1 MKRRQVLL
9 SAGATAILQGA
20 WTQAM
25 AQGKEVV
32 VGAIYPLT
40 GPSAQVGIDAKQ
52 AFETALD
59 IINNA
64 STIDLPTAKNAG
76 LAGLGGAKVRVVYAD
91 HQADPQKGRSE
102 AERLITQDNV
112 CAIVGCYHSSV
123 STTVSA
129 TCERYGVPFVCADSS
144 SPSLNRRNL
153 KFFFRTAAHDEMFS
167 DAMFDFMDA
176 LKAKGQK
183 IATVGLFYED
193 TIFGT
198 DSSSVQRKLANARG
212 YKIACDIKYRN
223 NSPSLTA
230 EAQQLKNA
238 NPDVLMPSS
247 YTTDAILLTNAMAQL
262 GYKPTNIIA
271 QAAGFVEKPALD
283 AVGDKL
289 NGMITRAS
297 FSVDMGAKRKS
308 AEVVNGM
315 FKAKAGRDLNDQTS
329 RQFSALMVLA
339 EAIDRAGTVDP
350 RKIRDALAATDI
362 PGDKTIMPWARVK
375 FDETGQNTFANP
387 VLIQWNKGAF
397 ATVFPFEVATA
408 KLVWPMNAS

>member
-9 SAGATAILQGA
+9 GAGAAAVLQGA
-20 WTQAM
+20 WTEAL

-40 GPSAQVGIDAKQ
+40 GSSAQVGIDAKQ

-64 STIDLPTAKNAG
+64 SALDLPTARNAG
-76 LAGLGGAKVRVVYAD
+76 LANLGGAKVRVVYAD

-102 AERLITQDNV
+102 AERLITQDGV

-144 SPSLNRRNL
+144 SPSLSRRNL

-167 DAMFDFMDA
+167 EAMFDFMDA

-183 IATVGLFYED
+183 IGSVGLFYED

-198 DSSSVQRKLANARG
+198 DSSTVQRKLATDRG

-230 EAQQLKNA
+230 EVQQIKNA

-247 YTTDAILLTNAMAQL
+247 YTTDAILLTNTMASL
-262 GYKPTNIIA
+262 GYKPRNIVA

-289 NGMITRAS
+289 VGMISRAS
-297 FSVDMGAKRKS
+297 FSEDMGEKRASAK
-308 AEVVNGM
+308 AVNAM
-315 FKAKAGRDLNDQTS
+315 FKAKAGRDMNDQTS

-339 EAIDRAGTVDP
+339 EAIDRAGSIDP

-362 PGDKTIMPWARVK
+362 PGEKTIMPWSRVK
-375 FDETGQNTFANP
+375 FDATGQNTFANP
-387 VLIQWNKGAF
+387 VLIQWTKGRF
-397 ATVFPFEVATA
+397 VTVYPFEVATA
-408 KLVWPMNAS
+408 KLAWPMNA

>member
-1 MKRRQVLL
+1 MKRRQILL
-9 SAGATAILQGA
+9 SAGVTVALQGA
-20 WTQAM
+20 WAQAL

-40 GPSAQVGIDAKQ
+40 GSSAQVGIDAKQ

-64 STIDLPTAKNAG
+64 TNLDLPTAKNAG
-76 LAGLGGAKVRVVYAD
+76 LASLGGAKVRVVYAD

-102 AERLITQDNV
+102 AERLITQENV
-112 CAIVGCYHSSV
+112 VAIVGCYHSSV

-129 TCERYGVPFVCADSS
+129 TCERYAVPFICADSS
-144 SPSLNRRNL
+144 SPSLNQRGL

-167 DAMFDFMDA
+167 EAMFNFMDT

-183 IATVGLFYED
+183 IGSVGLFYED
-193 TIFGT
+193 TIFGS
-198 DSSSVQRKLANARG
+198 DSSNVQRKLATARG

-230 EAQQLKNA
+230 EVQQIKNA

-247 YTTDAILLTNAMAQL
+247 YTTDAILLTNTMASL
-262 GYKPTNIIA
+262 GYKPNNIMA

-289 NGMITRAS
+289 LGMITRAS
-297 FSVDMGAKRKS
+297 FSADMGEKRPSAK
-308 AEVVNGM
+308 AVNAM
-315 FKAKAGRDLNDQTS
+315 FKAKAGRDMNDQTS

-339 EAIDRAGTVDP
+339 DAIDRAASIEP
-350 RKIRDALAATDI
+350 KKIRDALAATDI

-375 FDETGQNTFANP
+375 FDATGQNTFASP
-387 VLIQWNKGAF
+387 VLIQWGKTGF

-408 KLVWPMNAS
+408 KLVWPMNA

>member
-1 MKRRQVLL
+1 MKRRQILL
-9 SAGATAILQGA
+9 SAGVTVALQSA
-20 WTQAM
+20 WTQAL

-40 GPSAQVGIDAKQ
+40 GSSAQVGIDAKQ

-64 STIDLPTAKNAG
+64 STLDLPTAKNAG

-112 CAIVGCYHSSV
+112 VAIVGCYHSSV
-123 STTVSA
+123 SNTVSA

-144 SPSLNRRNL
+144 SPSLTQRGL

-167 DAMFDFMDA
+167 EAMFDFMDA

-183 IATVGLFYED
+183 IGSVGLFYED
-193 TIFGT
+193 TIFGS
-198 DSSSVQRKLANARG
+198 DSSNVQRKLANARG

-230 EAQQLKNA
+230 EVQQIKSA

-247 YTTDAILLTNAMAQL
+247 YTTDAILLTNTMASM
-262 GYKPTNIIA
+262 GYKPHNIMA

-289 NGMITRAS
+289 QGMISRAS
-297 FSVDMGAKRKS
+297 FSADMGEKRPSAK
-308 AEVVNGM
+308 AVNAM
-315 FKAKAGRDLNDQTS
+315 FKAKAGRDMNDQTS

-339 EAIDRAGTVDP
+339 DAIDRAGAADP
-350 RKIRDALAATDI
+350 KKVRDALAATDI

-375 FDETGQNTFANP
+375 FDGNGQNTFASP
-387 VLIQWNKGAF
+387 VLIQWTKSGF
-397 ATVFPFEVATA
+397 ATVYPFEVATT
-408 KLVWPMNAS
+408 KLVWPMSA

>member
-1 MKRRQVLL
+1 MKRRQILL
-9 SAGATAILQGA
+9 SAGVTVALQSA
-20 WTQAM
+20 WTQAL

-40 GPSAQVGIDAKQ
+40 GSSAQVGIDAKQ

-64 STIDLPTAKNAG
+64 STLDLPTAKNAG

-112 CAIVGCYHSSV
+112 VAIVGCYHSSV
-123 STTVSA
+123 SNTVSA

-144 SPSLNRRNL
+144 SPSLTQRGL

-167 DAMFDFMDA
+167 EAMFDFMDA

-183 IATVGLFYED
+183 IGSVGLFYED
-193 TIFGT
+193 TIFGS
-198 DSSSVQRKLANARG
+198 DSSNVQRKLANARG

-230 EAQQLKNA
+230 EVQQIKSA

-247 YTTDAILLTNAMAQL
+247 YTTDAILLTNTMASM
-262 GYKPTNIIA
+262 GYKPHNIMA

-289 NGMITRAS
+289 QGKISRAS
-297 FSVDMGAKRKS
+297 FSADMGEKRPSAK
-308 AEVVNGM
+308 AVNAM
-315 FKAKAGRDLNDQTS
+315 FKAKAGRDMNDQTS

-339 EAIDRAGTVDP
+339 DAIDRAGAADP
-350 RKIRDALAATDI
+350 KKVRDALAATDI

-375 FDETGQNTFANP
+375 FDGNGQNTFASP
-387 VLIQWNKGAF
+387 VLIQWTKSGF
-397 ATVFPFEVATA
+397 ATVYPFEVATT
-408 KLVWPMNAS
+408 KLVWPMSA